1 MELGDKVKKL
11 RTDRGLN
18 QTALAERLGVRKSI
32 ISAYESQM
40 RKPSLEMLVKIA
52 LEFSVSVD
60 WLLGLERTK
69 SIDVAGVTDEQVA
82 MLAGL
87 IKEFRML
94 NRE

>member
-1 MELGDKVKKL
+1 MEFGDKVKKL

-40 RKPSLEMLVKIA
+40 RGPSLEMLVKIA

-60 WLLGLERTK
+60 WLLGVERTK
-69 SIDVAGVTDEQVA
+69 SIDVAGVTDEQVTL
-82 MLAGL
+82 LAGL
-87 IKEFRML
+87 AEEFRVL
-94 NRE
+94 NRK

>member
-1 MELGDKVKKL
+1 MEFGDKVKKL
-11 RTDRGLN
+11 RIDRGLN

-40 RKPSLEMLVKIA
+40 RMPSLEMLVKIA

-69 SIDVAGVTDEQVA
+69 SIDVGGVTDAQVA

-87 IKEFRML
+87 AEEFRAL
-94 NRE
+94 NRQ

>member
-1 MELGDKVKKL
+1 M
-11 RTDRGLN
+11 
-18 QTALAERLGVRKSI
+18 
-32 ISAYESQM
+32 
-40 RKPSLEMLVKIA
+40 PSLEMLTKIA

-87 IKEFRML
+87 AEEFRAL
-94 NRE
+94 NRR

>member
-1 MELGDKVKKL
+1 MEFGDKVKKL

-40 RKPSLEMLVKIA
+40 RMPSLEMLTKIA
-52 LEFSVSVD
+52 LEFSVSID

-87 IKEFRML
+87 AEELRVL
-94 NRE
+94 NRK

>member
-1 MELGDKVKKL
+1 MEFGDKVKKL

-40 RKPSLEMLVKIA
+40 RMPSLEMLVKIA

-69 SIDVAGVTDEQVA
+69 SIDVGGVTDEQVA

-87 IKEFRML
+87 TEEFRAL
-94 NRE
+94 NRK

>member
-1 MELGDKVKKL
+1 MELGEKVKKL

-40 RKPSLEMLVKIA
+40 RMPSLEMLTKIA
-52 LEFSVSVD
+52 LEFSVSID

-69 SIDVAGVTDEQVA
+69 SIDVAGVTDEQTA

-87 IKEFRML
+87 AEEFRGL
-94 NRE
+94 NRK

>member
-1 MELGDKVKKL
+1 VEFGDKVKKL

-18 QTALAERLGVRKSI
+18 QTVLAERLGVRKSI

-40 RKPSLEMLVKIA
+40 RMPSLDMLVKIA

-82 MLAGL
+82 LLAGL
-87 IKEFRML
+87 VEEFRQV
-94 NRE
+94 NRK

>member
-1 MELGDKVKKL
+1 MEFGDKVKEL

-40 RKPSLEMLVKIA
+40 RMPSLEMLTKIA

-60 WLLGLERTK
+60 WLLGVERKK
-69 SIDVAGVTDEQVA
+69 SIDVTGVTDEQVILLVG
-82 MLAGL
+82 LAE
-87 IKEFRML
+87 EFRVL
-94 NRE
+94 NRK

>member
-1 MELGDKVKKL
+1 MEFGDKVRKL
-11 RTDRGLN
+11 RRDRGLN
-18 QTALAERLGVRKSI
+18 QTVLAERLGVRKSI

-40 RKPSLEMLVKIA
+40 RMPSLDMLVKIA

-60 WLLGLERTK
+60 WLLGVERSK

-87 IKEFRML
+87 AEEFREL
-94 NRE
+94 NRK

>member
-1 MELGDKVKKL
+1 MEFGDKVKKL

-18 QTALAERLGVRKSI
+18 QTVLAERLGVRKSI

-40 RKPSLEMLVKIA
+40 RMPSLDMLVKIA

-82 MLAGL
+82 LLAGL
-87 IKEFRML
+87 TEEFRRV
-94 NRE
+94 NRR

>member
-1 MELGDKVKKL
+1 MEFGDKVKKL

-18 QTALAERLGVRKSI
+18 QTVLAERLGVRKSI

-40 RKPSLEMLVKIA
+40 RMPSLDMLVKIA

-60 WLLGLERTK
+60 WLFGLERTK

-82 MLAGL
+82 LLAGL
-87 IKEFRML
+87 VEEFKKVNGR
-94 NRE
+94 